1 MLIVYFPTDYFLE
14 QLSRVLHEQE
24 SATLIVNSL
33 LNYLVV
39 LRLMQVLFQGFL
51 ASCKHRFNALGEQV
65 PYLDALVLRVFQ
77 LVLRD
82 LLDDATLVLGH
93 RFEDEGQTQLLV
105 IILGRIGVRLPL
117 KLVFKSFE
125 SVQLHAHEVKLIQKL
140 VSKEHARPNVVY

>member
-51 ASCKHRFNALGEQV
+51 ASCKHGFNALGEQV
-65 PYLDALVLRVFQ
+65 PYLDALVLRMFQ

-105 IILGRIGVRLPL
+105 IILCRIGVRLPL

-125 SVQLHAHEVKLIQKL
+125 SVQLHTHEVKLIQKL
-140 VSKEHARPNVVY
+140 VSEEHARPNVVY

>member
-65 PYLDALVLRVFQ
+65 SYLDALVLRVFQ

-105 IILGRIGVRLPL
+105 IILG
-117 KLVFKSFE
+117 
-125 SVQLHAHEVKLIQKL
+125 
-140 VSKEHARPNVVY
+140 